1 MIKFVERRVYKTQ
14 EFADQNGT
22 LYRTSTGQ
30 PNTWEELMGMSWEAA
45 MFDEELVAA
54 YERFQREA
62 K

>member
-1 MIKFVERRVYKTQ
+1 MIKFVERRVYETQ
-14 EFADQNGT
+14 EFLDESGT
-22 LYRTSTGQ
+22 LYRTSSGW
-30 PNTWEELMGMSWEAA
+30 PGTWQQEMGMSWEEV